1 SAGRLV
7 PGVEGQIRDERGAI
21 LPAGQ
26 PGQLWVR
33 GSQGSGEYLGSGSVL
48 DRQGWVHTRDQGWFD
63 TDRLLFISG
72 RPDDPIIR
80 GGENIAPAEIE
91 DVLVAHPQVKEVAVI
106 GVPDD
111 EWGTRIVAGGGT
123 GAGAGLGGDTVREY
137 ARARLRG
144 SRTPDAVVFRTGLPH
159 TPTGKLLR
167 RELIRDL
174 ETADAEA

>member
-1 SAGRLV
+1 V
-7 PGVEGQIRDERGAI
+7 

-33 GSQGSGEYLGSGSVL
+33 GSQVSGEYLGSGSVL
-48 DRQGWVHTRDQGWFD
+48 DDQGWFHTRDQGWFD
-63 TDRLLFISG
+63 ADGYLFISG
-72 RPDDPIIR
+72 RTDDTIIR

-91 DVLVAHPQVKEVAVI
+91 DVLVAHPEVKEVAVI

-111 EWGTRIVAGGGT
+111 EWGTRIVAVIVPEPGS
-123 GAGAGLGGDTVREY
+123 GLDGDEVREY

-144 SRTPDAVVFRTGLPH
+144 SRTPDAVVFRAELPH

-167 RELIRDL
+167 RELVKDL
-174 ETADAEA
+174 EAADAET